1 MSRANVG
8 DACLAASLLGPEK
21 DGCTI
26 IVFEEM
32 WRKMSCL
39 ARREVTGKD
48 KCKKPCPDAV
58 PEYPSALPS
67 CPQHYS
73 SADP

>member
-1 MSRANVG
+1 M
-8 DACLAASLLGPEK
+8 EK
-21 DGCTI
+21 DELHR
-26 IVFEEM
+26 EE
-32 WRKMSCL
+32 K
-39 ARREVTGKD
+39 EVTGKD